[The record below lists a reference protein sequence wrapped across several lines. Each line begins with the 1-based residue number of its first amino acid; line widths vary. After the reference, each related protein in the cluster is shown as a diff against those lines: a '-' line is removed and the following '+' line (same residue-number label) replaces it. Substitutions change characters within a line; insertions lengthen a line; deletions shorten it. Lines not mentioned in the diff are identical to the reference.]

1 MSVNTSYANITD
13 SVWTVRHFCSTWSEH
28 GAEYMHGRL
37 ILQPAGENNHNLE
50 RKGPRPYVELHG
62 CCWLLLE
69 PPSSLV
75 PSLPHLSSRVFITAA
90 EAEKQ
95 PRSSMYGRLLGA
107 ESSWQ
112 FELDLRGTLLVA
124 TCCCGG
130 RWRRSCCWTKQSNL
144 WPRTSTWPDDAWTT
158 FCERQE
164 FFQRSVWWCLGQSTQ
179 SQPGTVDV
187 VYRAVV
193 VVIGVLGRSLKCAI
207 RPRAAKQTRWNRPTC
222 ISIRNNYR
230 P

>member
-1 MSVNTSYANITD
+1 MVHPVQIWQFLDFSLVDAPDSMSVNTSYANITD

-90 EAEKQ
+90 EAQKQ
-95 PRSSMYGRLLGA
+95 PRSSMYGPLSSA

-112 FELDLRGTLLVA
+112 FGTLLVGCY
-124 TCCCGG
+124 TLL
-130 RWRRSCCWTKQSNL
+130 RRQMMAQLLLNQ
-144 WPRTSTWPDDAWTT
+144 A
-158 FCERQE
+158 E
-164 FFQRSVWWCLGQSTQ
+164 
-179 SQPGTVDV
+179 
-187 VYRAVV
+187 
-193 VVIGVLGRSLKCAI
+193 
-207 RPRAAKQTRWNRPTC
+207 
-222 ISIRNNYR
+222 
-230 P
+230 